1 MKKYNTVLFDLDGTL
16 LDTNALILDSFHH
29 AFDKLYKE
37 VPEKDTLTSFFGMT
51 LIEAFRK
58 LAREEKDIEIL
69 LSSFREYNLSNH
81 DDYVKIFPGVEDTII
96 RLKKND
102 YKIGVVT
109 SKLNKTAKRGLKLFD
124 LEKHVDVF
132 IGADDTHI
140 HKPDPFPVLECLR
153 RINSQGESSFMV
165 GDSPHDI
172 TAGKLSGCRTVFVN
186 YSMVN
191 VDRTLLECDYRI
203 NEMTELTKILNS
215 E

>member
-1 MKKYNTVLFDLDGTL
+1 MEKYNTVLFDLDGTL
-16 LDTNALILDSFHH
+16 LDTNKLIFDSFHH

-37 VPEKDTLTSFFGMT
+37 VPSTDILTSFFGMT
-51 LIEAFRK
+51 LIEAFKK
-58 LAREEKDIEIL
+58 LAKDEKDVKALI
-69 LSSFREYNLSNH
+69 SSFREFNLSNH

-96 RLKKND
+96 QLKKDN

-124 LEKHVDVF
+124 LEKHIDVF
-132 IGADDTHI
+132 IGADDTQI
-140 HKPDPFPVLECLR
+140 HKPNPFPVLECLR
-153 RINSQGESSFMV
+153 RIGTTGESSFMV

-172 TAGKLSGCRTVFVN
+172 TAGKLSGCKTVFVN

-191 VDRTLLECDYRI
+191 IDRNLLECDYRI
-203 NEMTELTKILNS
+203 NKMNELIEILNL